1 RKAASR
7 PGYGPSRH
15 PQSGKGMGVSG
26 AGGVAKPGW
35 ATTKQPI
42 PGGKKIPANNSY
54 AGGHK
59 NVKAAVM
66 KAVRLVA
73 KHKDKRGSTAHHGK
87 GGGRAPRR
95 ELSVPEKHQLRIA
108 RDTMRMTPAMARV
121 MGGPDIEESKKII
134 QELTG
139 RPYRE
144 PRDEP
149 AVGPGVTGGWQAEER
164 QSPSGGGRPMPEPIV
179 IDPDETPAQQRARRQ
194 ERDRKEGFQ
203 QDAER
208 RYDAPSGPYNEEDV

>member
-1 RKAASR
+1 MLTLRAAFRKRLRKAASR

-66 KAVRLVA
+66 KAVRAVA
-73 KHKDKRGSTAHHGK
+73 KHKDKQGSTEHHTTHEQRMETPHDHWSAPSA
-87 GGGRAPRR
+87 GRERFTHTHGYSLRTHGHPR
-95 ELSVPEKHQLRIA
+95 
-108 RDTMRMTPAMARV
+108 
-121 MGGPDIEESKKII
+121 
-134 QELTG
+134 
-139 RPYRE
+139 
-144 PRDEP
+144 
-149 AVGPGVTGGWQAEER
+149 GVTYAKPKSAPIKKHAEHD
-164 QSPSGGGRPMPEPIV
+164 QS
-179 IDPDETPAQQRARRQ
+179 TH
-194 ERDRKEGFQ
+194 
-203 QDAER
+203 
-208 RYDAPSGPYNEEDV
+208 GPYNEEDE